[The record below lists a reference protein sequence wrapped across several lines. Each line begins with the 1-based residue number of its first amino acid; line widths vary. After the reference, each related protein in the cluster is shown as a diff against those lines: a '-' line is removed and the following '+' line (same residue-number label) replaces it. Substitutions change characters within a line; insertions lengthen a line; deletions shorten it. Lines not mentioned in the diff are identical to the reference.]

1 MTLKQVFFAHLG
13 YINNITPEY
22 LYTQQNWDLP
32 HRQHKVTIL
41 TKLPSNV
48 QDNWHDTS
56 IH

>member
-1 MTLKQVFFAHLG
+1 MNLKQVFFAHLG

-32 HRQHKVTIL
+32 HSQHKVTIL

-48 QDNWHDTS
+48 QDNRHDTS